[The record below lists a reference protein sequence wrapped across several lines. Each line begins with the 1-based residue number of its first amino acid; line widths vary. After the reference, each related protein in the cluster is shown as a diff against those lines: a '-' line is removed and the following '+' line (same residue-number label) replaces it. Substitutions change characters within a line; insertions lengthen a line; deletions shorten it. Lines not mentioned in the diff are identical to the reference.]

1 MSDETPDAIVKHIFL
16 AADLSR
22 VWQAI
27 ANSDQFG
34 KWFGMWLKGPFI
46 AGQEI
51 TGTIQPT
58 EVNAEVA
65 AMQEPHRG
73 TPVSLVVE
81 EMDPPHVFSF
91 RWRPFAIDKDKDYSA
106 EPMTLVRFELEAV
119 TGGTNLTITES
130 GFHGIPLER
139 RAQAFAADDGG
150 WTWQCKLIEA
160 YLARGW

>member
-1 MSDETPDAIVKHIFL
+1 MDEIPDSLVKTIFL

-34 KWFGMWLKGPFI
+34 KWFGMFLKGPFI
-46 AGQEI
+46 AGQAI
-51 TGTIQPT
+51 TGAIVPT

-73 TPVSLVVE
+73 TPVLLKIE
-81 EMDPPHVFSF
+81 EIDPPHVFSF
-91 RWRPFAIDKDKDYSA
+91 RWHPYGIDKDRDYSG
-106 EPMTLVRFELEAV
+106 EFMTLVRFELEAV
-119 TGGTNLTITES
+119 TGGTQLTIIES
-130 GFHGIPLER
+130 GFRHLPLER
-139 RAQAFAADDGG
+139 RAAAFAANDGG